1 LQKHYA
7 SIIYP
12 THKTKLR
19 YQTGYPFEI
28 NPYVAF
34 LKKATYFDPYKTI
47 LTKIILPFSFIYEK
61 KTQIRNVIL
70 VSKIIEVFS

>member
-12 THKTKLR
+12 THKTKFR

-34 LKKATYFDPYKTI
+34 LKNATYFDPP
-47 LTKIILPFSFIYEK
+47 TKHILPFSFIYDK
-61 KTQIRNVIL
+61 NPQIRNVIL
-70 VSKIIEVFS
+70 VSKRIEVFS